1 MLSQRYSK
9 PSKESGAHEK
19 ERAPS
24 TAEEFERVAEE
35 FERVAEAKARQGVAS
50 QTIEKAHDGTGE
62 AALEDST
69 VESVKEKYKESPGA
83 GNFHKTGD
91 E

>member
-1 MLSQRYSK
+1 M
-9 PSKESGAHEK
+9 

-35 FERVAEAKARQGVAS
+35 FKRVAEAKARQGIAS
-50 QTIEKAHDGTGE
+50 QTVEKAHDGTEEEE
-62 AALEDST
+62 AALRDST